1 MASGMSVAVETADGV
16 IPLEGG
22 GGIIT
27 TDHFEKAKTEYKIKK
42 ETIKK
47 AKKSFSKTTYENLN
61 NIPAFNI
68 GKKTPLSVALK
79 GIQRAG
85 YVI

>member
-1 MASGMSVAVETADGV
+1 MGWSRKGLKTMANLRVYYKN
-16 IPLEGG
+16 

-61 NIPAFNI
+61 NIPVFNI